1 MPNLQLVPVSE
12 GLLNYCFEQRL
23 YKDRY
28 SIDEDYFKKLW
39 LDNKDYIR
47 IIIVDDNI
55 VGASGFIPSD
65 DGLLGYLVLTN
76 NYPKYS
82 KYIIRKMREILSKF
96 KCKVKFINHNDDNT
110 IHKWYGLIGFKR
122 VDNYWV
128 REATL

>member
-47 IIIVDDNI
+47 IIIIDDNI
-55 VGASGFIPSD
+55 LGASGFIPCD
-65 DGLLGYLVLTN
+65 DGLLGYLVLTT
-76 NYPKYS
+76 NYQKYS
-82 KYIIRKMREILSKF
+82 RYVIRKMREILSKF
-96 KCKVKFINHNDDNT
+96 KCKVLSST
-110 IHKWYGLIGFKR
+110 TSR
-122 VDNYWV
+122 
-128 REATL
+128 T